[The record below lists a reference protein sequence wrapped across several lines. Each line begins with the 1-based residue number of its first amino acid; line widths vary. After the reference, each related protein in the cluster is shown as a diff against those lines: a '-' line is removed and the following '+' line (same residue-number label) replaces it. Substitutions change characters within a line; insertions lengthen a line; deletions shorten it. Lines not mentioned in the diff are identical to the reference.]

1 MPEKPLICLGEAWLE
16 LEADTAPELAGQ
28 FAVQVGG
35 WGAAL
40 CRAYA
45 RCGGPAVLL
54 SQLGADPFGR
64 KIAARLAADGV
75 DCSRLC
81 FTGAARTAVVFCG
94 TAGEPVAFR
103 APSAEQLLAPEQL
116 DRAAFRGA
124 GAFCF
129 SSVGLTDCPLRLTH
143 LTALAAARDAGVL
156 CCYAPRLAEAAA
168 FWPEGETLAQTARQF
183 FPQADVLWLKESD
196 LLPLFGSRELRTALF
211 ALFTGHVQL
220 IFYSALDKNLLFTRN
235 AMAECAQNGLTEAE
249 FLHRLVELD
258 LGPGQLPGLRQTQL
272 QQLLL

>member
-1 MPEKPLICLGEAWLE
+1 MPEKPLVCLGEAWLE

-40 CRAYA
+40 CQAYA
-45 RCGGPAVLL
+45 HSGGRAVLL

-64 KIAARLAADGV
+64 KIAARLAAGGV

-81 FTGAARTAVVFCG
+81 FTGTARTAVVFRG

-103 APSAEQLLAPEQL
+103 APSADQLLAPEQL
-116 DRAAFRGA
+116 DRAVFQGA

-129 SSVGLTDCPLRLTH
+129 SSVGLTDSPLRLTH
-143 LTALAAARDAGVL
+143 LAALAAAQDAGVL
-156 CCYAPRLAEAAA
+156 RCYAPRLAEAAA

-183 FPQADVLWLKESD
+183 FPQAEVLLLKESD
-196 LLPLFGSRELRTALF
+196 LLPLFGSQELRTALF

-220 IFYSALDKNLLFTRN
+220 ILYSTADKMLLFTRSV
-235 AMAECAQNGLTEAE
+235 MAEAPQSGLTEAG
-249 FLHRLVELD
+249 FLHRLVGLGF
-258 LGPGQLPGLRQTQL
+258 GPGQLPRLRQTQL